1 MYSNND
7 FYFCVNSSKS
17 FGTLEEETLGSNGE
31 RKRCHITYDINKRVR
46 APAYWK
52 RLYAPCCLKYVQ
64 ILWSSNIKNDD
75 WIKGETNALVWNIN
89 VNMNTSWRNTHVN
102 IKHNIMI
109 IIWYQT
115 QHCHYLVAFFGRPKV
130 VLVAVGAPGF
140 TTAGLQLFQ
149 WAVINLGAPDA

>member
-1 MYSNND
+1 MYSIND

-17 FGTLEEETLGSNGE
+17 FGTLEKETLGSNGE

-64 ILWSSNIKNDD
+64 ILWSSNIKTDD
-75 WIKGETNALVWNIN
+75 WTKGETNALVKTKTWLC
-89 VNMNTSWRNTHVN
+89 VCVN
-102 IKHNIMI
+102 IYVCNEIKHIHKNDSTIHSGLE
-109 IIWYQT
+109 T
-115 QHCHYLVAFFGRPKV
+115 AFFGRPKV
-130 VLVAVGAPGF
+130 FLVAVGAPGF

-149 WAVINLGAPDA
+149 WAVISLGVPVW